1 MEPPVHSLVSLF
13 KQLGLDNTS
22 QAIENFI
29 QENRPLPGHLELY
42 EAEFWSESQAA
53 FLREAIEK
61 DSDWAEVVDELNAL
75 LHHSDG

>member
-13 KQLGLDNTS
+13 KQLGMDNTT

-29 QENRPLPGHLELY
+29 QESRPLPGHLELH

-61 DSDWAEVVDELNAL
+61 DSDWSEVVDELNAL